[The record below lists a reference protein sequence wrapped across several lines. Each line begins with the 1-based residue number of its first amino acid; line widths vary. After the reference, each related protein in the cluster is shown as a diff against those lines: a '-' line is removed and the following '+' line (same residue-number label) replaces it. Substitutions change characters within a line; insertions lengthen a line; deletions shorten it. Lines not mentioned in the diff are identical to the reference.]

1 MRNRSSHSDVPRTG
15 WSPVCVIDLGETDHT
30 CQMCGQT
37 DNRYVHVMRHPTV
50 GDQVQVGRICAS
62 KMTGR
67 HTT

>member
-1 MRNRSSHSDVPRTG
+1 
-15 WSPVCVIDLGETDHT
+15 
-30 CQMCGQT
+30 MCGQT